1 MRNTFLAAPEVRRA
15 AASSAGLPA
24 AAAPRGL
31 RPERRNNGAQPRAMV
46 FVAAWWA
53 MTSAMTESL
62 GETLGTFKMT
72 CHHVII
78 EVYHW
83 SIYLWSIILTWMKC
97 CEAPSHG
104 DSRLHGEI
112 APCRNSVLSVS
123 CAQPDFKLSSSGV
136 VDKNPVTPEIYG
148 NLRTLPWSQCC
159 QKTQSWMWLYPSSCA
174 LSKSKYELHWD
185 IGIPWDI
192 VHLPLEIMKVHE
204 SSVESFHPESHRGTC
219 CWAYGVVSKWT
230 SK

>member
-46 FVAAWWA
+46 FVGAWWA

-136 VDKNPVTPEIYG
+136 VDKNPVTPEILEPYPEA
-148 NLRTLPWSQCC
+148 NAAKKPRVECDYTRVHALC
-159 QKTQSWMWLYPSSCA
+159 QNRSMNY
-174 LSKSKYELHWD
+174 
-185 IGIPWDI
+185 IGILVSPETLYISLWRSWKF
-192 VHLPLEIMKVHE
+192 MKAP
-204 SSVESFHPESHRGTC
+204 SRWHPESPGTC